1 MSNYAFLN
9 DQLSKRTS
17 IFGLRLWVVLG
28 ICVGAAIVLVLFL
41 ISLWFTSRRN
51 GSSSSSSSKAKSPQN
66 PTIPSVSKEIQ
77 EIRIDHSRNPTHPP
91 PQPQPQPDPK
101 LQVHN
106 HSDPLLESD
115 PLARAQALL
124 SQPEEGSPVAGR
136 RRIHIEIGKDHRI
149 SYPEKGGGSSHGSGE
164 ARSGDQTVIAVPEV
178 SHLGWGH
185 WYTLRELEVST
196 NGFADENVIGEGGY
210 GIVYSGIM
218 EDNTQVA
225 VKNLL
230 NNRGQAEKEFKV
242 EVEAIGRVRHKNLVR
257 LLGYCAEGAH
267 RMLVYEYVDNGNL
280 EQWLHGDVGPCSPLT
295 WEIRMNI
302 ILGTAKGLTYLHE
315 GLEPKVVHRDIKSSN
330 ILLDRQ
336 WNPKVSDFG
345 LAKLLG
351 SERSY
356 VTTRVMGTFGYV
368 APEYAS
374 TGMLNERSDVYSFG
388 ILLMEIITG
397 RNPVDYSRPPG
408 EVNLVEWLKTMV
420 TNRNAEGVVDPRL
433 PEKPSSRA
441 LKRALLVA
449 LRCVDPNAQKRPKM
463 GHVIHMLEADEFPFR
478 DDRRTGREQGRPQR
492 NGMMVE
498 KHVSESGDSSGYE
511 SSIQT
516 KTALWR
522 KQQPEEER

>member
-1 MSNYAFLN
+1 MSSYNFLN

-41 ISLWFTSRRN
+41 ISLWFTSKRN
-51 GSSSSSSSKAKSPQN
+51 NKNSTTQPKKSSLNNQI
-66 PTIPSVSKEIQ
+66 IPNISKEIQ
-77 EIRIDHSRNPTHPP
+77 EIRIDPSCPHPN
-91 PQPQPQPDPK
+91 PDPK
-101 LQVHN
+101 PPAP
-106 HSDPLLESD
+106 DPVPESESN
-115 PLARAQALL
+115 AV
-124 SQPEEGSPVAGR
+124 EEESPGVAGR
-136 RRIHIEIGKDHRI
+136 NRIHIEIGKDHRI
-149 SYPEKGGGSSHGSGE
+149 LYPERVSGSVGE
-164 ARSGDQTVIAVPEV
+164 TRSGDQGMVMAVPEV

-185 WYTLRELEVST
+185 WYTLRELDEST

-210 GIVYSGIM
+210 GIVYSGILQ
-218 EDNTQVA
+218 DNTQVA

-280 EQWLHGDVGPCSPLT
+280 EQWLHGDVGPKSPLT

-302 ILGTAKGLTYLHE
+302 MIGTAKGLTYLHE

-330 ILLDRQ
+330 ILLDKL

-388 ILLMEIITG
+388 ILLMEVISG
-397 RNPVDYSRPPG
+397 RNPVDYSRPAG

-420 TNRNAEGVVDPRL
+420 SNRNAEGVLDPRL
-433 PEKPSSRA
+433 TEKPSSRA

-463 GHVIHMLEADEFPFR
+463 GHVIHMLEAEEFLFR
-478 DDRRTGREQGRPQR
+478 DDHRNGREQGRSLR
-492 NGMMVE
+492 DGMRDRLMDKRVT
-498 KHVSESGDSSGYE
+498 ESGDSSGYD
-511 SSIQT
+511 SGVQT
-516 KTALWR
+516 NKTLW
-522 KQQPEEER
+522 KTQEPEEQ